1 MSVRKRQWTTAK
13 GEIKE
18 AWIVTYTD
26 QRGVRVQETFE
37 RKKDADAHH
46 DTVRIGVR
54 KGTHIAPSQSPTVAQ
69 AADTWLKDVRARN
82 AERSTIEH
90 YERHI
95 NLHIVPLIGRTKLS
109 ALNEDHVKGFRD
121 ELLAKL
127 SRPLARKVLVSLKSL
142 LKVSRYSHVA
152 AGVGIPRGRNE
163 KLRLEAGRD
172 IPTTAEV
179 ARILA
184 AANNPKARALF
195 LILAFTGL
203 RASELRGLRWSD
215 IDFASCELHVR
226 QRADEYGVIGPP
238 KSGAGVRTIPIDPGV
253 MLPALREWKMKC
265 EPGELIFATAKGRP
279 VDYKSLMSS
288 TLEPALRAAHV
299 IDVNGE
305 PKYTPHALRHF
316 FASWC
321 INPKARGGRE
331 LPPKQV
337 QYLLGHSS
345 ITMTF
350 DTYGHLF
357 PSEGNR
363 DELTASVRKLLA

>member
-1 MSVRKRQWTTAK
+1 
-13 GEIKE
+13 
-18 AWIVTYTD
+18 
-26 QRGVRVQETFE
+26 
-37 RKKDADAHH
+37 
-46 DTVRIGVR
+46 R
-54 KGTHIAPSQSPTVAQ
+54 KGTHIAPSQSPTVAE

-109 ALNEDHVKGFRD
+109 ALNEDRVKGFRD

-142 LKVSRYSHVA
+142 LRVSRYSHVA
-152 AGVGIPRGRNE
+152 AGVSIPKGRNE

-238 KSGAGVRTIPIDPGV
+238 RSAAGGGKISIGAGV
-253 MLPALREWKMKC
+253 MLSAP
-265 EPGELIFATAKGRP
+265 
-279 VDYKSLMSS
+279 
-288 TLEPALRAAHV
+288 
-299 IDVNGE
+299 
-305 PKYTPHALRHF
+305 
-316 FASWC
+316 
-321 INPKARGGRE
+321 
-331 LPPKQV
+331 
-337 QYLLGHSS
+337 
-345 ITMTF
+345 
-350 DTYGHLF
+350 
-357 PSEGNR
+357 
-363 DELTASVRKLLA
+363 